1 MNSNIFS
8 EKQSTPLVS
17 IGIPTY
23 NRAEG
28 LRRTLEYFTCQTYR
42 NLEIII
48 SDNASPDKAIVD
60 IVSHFTAKDSRIKF
74 FQQQTNIGAAFNF
87 QFVLKKATGDF
98 FMWAADDD
106 EWKENFIES
115 CLNGFRKETILVC
128 TRMETHWRKSGK
140 IEPILIPSLSEDMS
154 AYERIGA
161 FLNCPAPSMFYGLY
175 DRLKLLN
182 IFEFKDSFDFYDC
195 AMLLRILSMSSVPI
209 IQDVLYRA
217 GIDDSQYIV
226 KPYRLKKKS
235 NLTYFPFVKYSF
247 KTIANCNISLSL
259 KADLWMQI
267 IKFIIQNYLHHEKYF
282 SKESLSGLLK
292 YKISVYFYGIL
303 QSFKK

>member
-8 EKQSTPLVS
+8 ERQSTPLVS

-23 NRAEG
+23 NRPEG
-28 LRRTLEYFTCQTYR
+28 LRRTIEYFICQTYQ

-48 SDNASPDKAIVD
+48 SDNASPDKSIQDVAR
-60 IVSHFTAKDSRIKF
+60 HFAAKDSRIKF
-74 FQQQTNIGAAFNF
+74 YQQKINIGAASNF

-98 FMWAADDD
+98 FVWAADDD

-115 CLNGFRKETILVC
+115 CLNSFQKETILVC
-128 TRMETHWRKSGK
+128 TKMETHWRKSGK
-140 IEPILIPSLSEDMS
+140 IEPILFPSLSEDIS
-154 AYERIGA
+154 AYERIRS
-161 FLNCPAPSMFYGLY
+161 FLNCPVPSMFYGLY

-226 KPYRLKKKS
+226 KPYKLKKKS

-247 KTIANCNISLSL
+247 RTISNCNMSLSM
-259 KADLWMQI
+259 KTDLWILI
-267 IKFIIQNYLHHEKYF
+267 IKFAVQNYLHHEKHF
-282 SKESLSGLLK
+282 SKESLSGLLR
-292 YKISVYFYGIL
+292 YKIAVCVYEIL